1 MDRKRD
7 AQASP
12 EVAESATPATLPAL
26 ATRRRHIRELRHGID
41 RGIEQF
47 EHWVWRHGLG
57 PPGVDR
63 THPRDWARPGSSW
76 HWDKVQSYADAGCPH
91 SAAALVQFNRMVAVL
106 AEFAETAPDNHPL
119 QTDAERRRAMRE
131 SREEAEVAQ
140 AARQANPQ
148 PIDLPSFASV
158 VRAYKRGRL

>member
-1 MDRKRD
+1 MKH
-7 AQASP
+7 
-12 EVAESATPATLPAL
+12 
-26 ATRRRHIRELRHGID
+26 RRRHIRELRHGIEG
-41 RGIEQF
+41 GIEQF
-47 EHWVWRHGLG
+47 ERWVWRYNLG
-57 PPGVDR
+57 PPGIDR
-63 THPRDWARPGSSW
+63 THPRDWGRPGGSW

-91 SAAALVQFNRMVAVL
+91 AQAALVEFGRIVAVL

-131 SREEAEVAQ
+131 SREEAE

-158 VRAYKRGRL
+158 VAAYKRGRL